1 MVTGGNGT
9 NSGTGAYDP
18 GQGETDDSATSS
30 GAVEQLSALLPF
42 ILTMLTDRSRTRSM
56 RLAFRFQMLLWVLSL
71 FIDQLDATKGVM
83 ERARG
88 RLKDIDPRLHQG
100 TESDDGAEW

>member
-9 NSGTGAYDP
+9 SSGTGTYDP
-18 GQGETDDSATSS
+18 GHGGTDDSATSS

-42 ILTMLTDRSRTRSM
+42 ILTMLTDRSRTRSL
-56 RLAFRFQMLLWVLSL
+56 RFAFRLQMLFWVLSL
-71 FIDQLDATKGVM
+71 AIDQLDATKGVM

-88 RLKDIDPRLHQG
+88 RLKDIDPRLYQG
-100 TESDDGAEW
+100 TESDDGADW